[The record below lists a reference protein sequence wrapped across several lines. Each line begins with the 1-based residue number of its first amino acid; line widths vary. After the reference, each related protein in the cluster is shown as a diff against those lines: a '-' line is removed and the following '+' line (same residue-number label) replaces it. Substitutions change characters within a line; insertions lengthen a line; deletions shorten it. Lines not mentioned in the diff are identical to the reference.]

1 MNKEAS
7 AAPDAGSAML
17 AQSEHDS
24 SCKYCAALAEV
35 NDPEEGDCQYCARN
49 EAPADS
55 LAACKYCAASETPG
69 SDCKYCARPEAAA
82 SEMTGCKYCAGAA
95 ETGPAGVPCEYCS
108 AGPQTQ
114 NPTTTNSEDFAG
126 QGLDAPAI
134 PKPIPGEDPQEQV
147 TPMDDTTNNNLSLDQ
162 KGQGESN
169 VQVSAGHPA
178 DLNGD
183 GVISPAESVQVDQS
197 KEAMQAIAQQI
208 EQDPNNLGVNQGPGP
223 AGAQQAMAT
232 DAAAMAPGTEMIDG
246 VSHPETFPSNVP
258 GDMALDEDNAAIA
271 PNLTSVL
278 SEGLDNHAENIQRER
293 VVQMVSQALVGFKAS
308 KQIIERA
315 QQQAPQLY
323 QSSIMMLK
331 AMIEMA
337 KMLGLEP
344 APEAQAQQAAPQNE
358 WQNPFP
364 THPDQGGQAVPGH
377 APSEGSA
384 SKDGDA
390 NTGNEWTNPFPTHPD
405 NGGAAPAGAVG
416 QPIGKLPTSATT
428 EHVAR
433 VPLAPGAVNAQGQK
447 KYVDPKTGKESF
459 INMKEGRVLNNEGKP
474 VKPNQG
480 Q

>member
-1 MNKEAS
+1 MDKMKKEAS
-7 AAPDAGSAML
+7 AAPDAGSSML
-17 AQSEHDS
+17 AQSEHDE

-55 LAACKYCAASETPG
+55 LAACKYCAASEAPG
-69 SDCKYCARPEAAA
+69 TDCKYCARSEASAEAA
-82 SEMTGCKYCAGAA
+82 GCKYCAATEA
-95 ETGPAGVPCEYCS
+95 NSDCEYCA

-134 PKPIPGEDPQEQV
+134 PKPVPGEDPQEQV

-183 GVISPAESVQVDQS
+183 GVVSPAESVQVDQS

-208 EQDPNNLGVNQGPGP
+208 ENDPAGTGIGNGPGP
-223 AGAQQAMAT
+223 EGAQVALQT
-232 DAAAMAPGTEMIDG
+232 DAAALTPGTDVVDG
-246 VSHPETFPSNVP
+246 VSRPGSFPSNVP
-258 GDMALDEDNAAIA
+258 GDMALDEENVAIA
-271 PNLTSVL
+271 PDLSQVL
-278 SEGLDNHAENIQRER
+278 HEGLDSHADNIQRER

-344 APEAQAQQAAPQNE
+344 APEQQAQGQAPQSE

-364 THPDQGGQAVPGH
+364 THPDNGGTAPAAAPPAQA
-377 APSEGSA
+377 SA
-384 SKDGDA
+384 SQAGDA
-390 NTGNEWTNPFPTHPD
+390 NNGSEWSNPFPTHPE
-405 NGGAAPAGAVG
+405 NGGAVG

-480 Q
+480 